1 MVLKE
6 HIKLQ
11 LNNCSRLSLEKK
23 VTKVKRNLVTVV
35 IVLQISQPIQKVI
48 SKVYILRPKS
58 AYEGW
63 SSLSRLYR
71 QMIFQTG
78 WWTIASILTHHPDQ
92 HFGLNWSIFTPTIQM
107 LLLSNQKRNV
117 FDKMLLI
124 SWKINLSMLLR
135 CFDLYP
141 RSVSEFKIPT
151 RLLWADTPPRFIEN
165 CLLFCFDGFDDF
177 CSRQNSTLNSLKS
190 IWNYACNWSHSK

>member
-141 RSVSEFKIPT
+141 RFLNSKSPLDYYEPT
-151 RLLWADTPPRFIEN
+151 RRRALLKIVFSFVLTVLTTFVPVKIRHWI
-165 CLLFCFDGFDDF
+165 
-177 CSRQNSTLNSLKS
+177 
-190 IWNYACNWSHSK
+190 H

>member
-58 AYEGW
+58 AYEG
-63 SSLSRLYR
+63 
-71 QMIFQTG
+71 
-78 WWTIASILTHHPDQ
+78 
-92 HFGLNWSIFTPTIQM
+92 
-107 LLLSNQKRNV
+107 
-117 FDKMLLI
+117 
-124 SWKINLSMLLR
+124 
-135 CFDLYP
+135 
-141 RSVSEFKIPT
+141 
-151 RLLWADTPPRFIEN
+151 
-165 CLLFCFDGFDDF
+165 
-177 CSRQNSTLNSLKS
+177 
-190 IWNYACNWSHSK
+190 